1 MQTRRSLILLASVV
15 LIFGAFLWQGLH
27 VVSGAQLEMPV
38 AQIMTST
45 PNLDGTIYHIP
56 KEGDSLWTISEAY
69 GVPIREINI
78 LNGNSPEANEIY
90 IGQPILIKR
99 GEPATS
105 TPVTSPTPEQVT
117 PSPTVYKPSRTPIP
131 SATPMPSPTATQPP
145 STVQR
150 VFGNSKLVGWTITGL
165 SLLGI
170 IVVVFFGFF
179 YKPKSN

>member
-1 MQTRRSLILLASVV
+1 MQTRRSLILLASLG
-15 LIFGAFLWQGLH
+15 LIFGAFLWQGLRS
-27 VVSGAQLEMPV
+27 VSGAQLDKPML
-38 AQIMTST
+38 QIMTST

-56 KEGDSLWTISEAY
+56 KEGDTLWSISEAY

-99 GEPATS
+99 GEPATA
-105 TPVTSPTPEQVT
+105 TAVISPTPEQVT

-150 VFGNSKLVGWTITGL
+150 VFGNSQLVGWTITGV

-170 IVVVFFGFF
+170 LLVVFFGFLH
-179 YKPKSN
+179 KPQN